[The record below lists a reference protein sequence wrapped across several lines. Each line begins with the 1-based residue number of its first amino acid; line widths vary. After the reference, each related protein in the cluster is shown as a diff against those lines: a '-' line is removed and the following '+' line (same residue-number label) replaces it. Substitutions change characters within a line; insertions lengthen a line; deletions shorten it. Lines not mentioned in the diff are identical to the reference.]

1 MAIDNDKMN
10 EFLGKFVSDLGAT
23 TAAGNVVIGHQLGLY
38 RALADGP
45 ASAGEL
51 AARTQTSPRYVA
63 EWLRGQ
69 AAGGYV
75 DYDAA
80 ADSYSMTEEQAFALT
95 NPDGGIYVPGA
106 FVLALGTLRAVPRMI
121 EAFRTGA
128 GLGWHEQDTDVFI
141 GCEQFFR
148 PGYIANLIPSWIPSL
163 DGVEDKLR
171 AGAKVADIGCG
182 LGASTI
188 LLAQQYPNS
197 RFTGSDYHDQS
208 IELARKR
215 ASDAGVADRVNFE
228 AATASSFSGTG
239 YDLAATFDC
248 LHDMGDP
255 LAAARHVRQALT
267 PDGTWLVVEPY
278 ASDEA
283 AGNMNPVGRVYY
295 NFSTLLCV
303 PNALSQPGGFALG
316 AQAGEA
322 AIRQVA
328 TDAGFTRFRRAAET
342 PFNLVYEVRP

>member
-1 MAIDNDKMN
+1 MAIDMDKLQ
-10 EFLGKFVSDLGAT
+10 EFLGRFVSDLGAT
-23 TAAGNVVIGHQLGLY
+23 VAAGNVVIGHRLGLY
-38 RALADGP
+38 RALAAEP
-45 ASAGEL
+45 ASPDEL
-51 AARTQTSPRYVA
+51 AERTHTDPRYVA

-75 DYDAA
+75 QYDAA
-80 ADSYSMTEEQAFALT
+80 SDTYSMTEEQAFALT
-95 NPDGGIYVPGA
+95 DPDGAVYAPGA
-106 FVLALGTLRAVPRMI
+106 FVLALGALKAEPRI
-121 EAFRTGA
+121 TEAFRSGR
-128 GLGWHEQDTDVFI
+128 GMGWHEHDGDVFV

-148 PGYIANLIPSWIPSL
+148 PGYIANLIPSWIPAL

-171 AGAKVADIGCG
+171 SGATVADIGCG

-188 LLAQQYPNS
+188 LLAQEYPNS
-197 RFTGSDYHDQS
+197 RITGSDYHEQS

-215 ASDAGVADRVNFE
+215 AGEAGVADRVSFE
-228 AATASSFSGTG
+228 VASASSFSGSG

-255 LAAARHVRQALT
+255 LGAAKHVRQALK

-278 ASDEA
+278 AVDET
-283 AGNMNPVGRVYY
+283 AGNMNPVGRAYY
-295 NFSTLLCV
+295 SFSTLLCV
-303 PNALSQPGGFALG
+303 PNALSQPGGYSLG